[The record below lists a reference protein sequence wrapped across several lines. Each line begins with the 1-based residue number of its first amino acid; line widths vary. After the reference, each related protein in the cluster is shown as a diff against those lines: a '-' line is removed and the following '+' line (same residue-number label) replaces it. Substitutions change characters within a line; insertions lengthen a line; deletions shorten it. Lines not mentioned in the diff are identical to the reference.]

1 MSKYGDL
8 LAEALQ
14 EAIDIKE
21 GKARAARVERVAI
34 SANDVS
40 VAPPPK
46 YDAPRIRRIRRNLA
60 LSQTVFAR
68 LLNVSDSTIRAWE
81 QGLRQPAGPTRR
93 LLEVAEE
100 RPDVVVSWV
109 NEKASV

>member
-1 MSKYGDL
+1 MSKYGEL

-21 GKARAARVERVAI
+21 GKARPARVDRVAI

-40 VAPPPK
+40 VAPPPN
-46 YDAPRIRRIRRNLA
+46 YDALRIRTIRRNLA

-68 LLNVSDSTIRAWE
+68 LLNVSDSTVRAWE
-81 QGLRQPAGPTRR
+81 QGVRQPAGPTRR
-93 LLEVAEE
+93 LLELAEE

-109 NEKASV
+109 EERATA